1 VPADIPAATRAGRWL
16 VGAAIILLAL
26 NLRALVASVGVL
38 LPQVREDLAMS
49 PTTAGVLTT
58 LPVLCFGVVGFASG
72 GLVRR
77 LGLHR
82 STAALLAVLAVG
94 LVVRPLLDDAALFLV
109 ATAVALAGAAVGNI
123 LLPPLA
129 KVHFPDRIALISALY
144 GASLMAGATI
154 ASTGTVPIA
163 EAFGDWRAGL
173 GAWAVLAVV
182 AILPWLTL
190 LRHDAHTDPAGETR
204 LPLRALLRSPLAWA
218 MFLLFGVQSAGA
230 YVQFGWYPEM
240 LMDGGVGEHEAGLL
254 LGLLTGVGIPLTLA
268 LPWLMARTGNGPALP
283 IFFGVVTAAGWLGV
297 LLAPDGAP
305 VVWSLL
311 LGLGGG
317 AFTWVLAMIGK
328 RTRTPAAT
336 TALSLSTQ
344 GLGYLIAAVGPFG
357 VGALRDATGSW
368 TAPLLV
374 LIGSTVVMTATGIVV
389 SRPRMLEDT
398 LR

>member
-38 LPQVREDLAMS
+38 LPQIREDLAMS

-374 LIGSTVVMTATGIVV
+374 LIASTVVMTATGIVV